1 MCLAFLPLEV
11 CFVSKRAEL
20 AERLAL
26 PEAMLSRTD
35 LALLGWQRRAV
46 DAIFR
51 ECAKREGVVI
61 LPGYRRAMVRVAI
74 YREVIAGSTYGNDRV
89 WPT

>member
-1 MCLAFLPLEV
+1 MKKPG
-11 CFVSKRAEL
+11 EL
-20 AERLAL
+20 LERLNL
-26 PEAMLSRTD
+26 PDGVLSRTD

-61 LPGYRRAMVRVAI
+61 LPGYRRPVVRVAT
-74 YREVIAGSTYGNDRV
+74 YQDVIAESTYGNERV

>member
-1 MCLAFLPLEV
+1 MLN
-11 CFVSKRAEL
+11 SAEL
-20 AERLAL
+20 LERLTL
-26 PEAMLSRTD
+26 PEAVLSRTD
-35 LALLGWQRRAV
+35 LATLGWQRRAV

-61 LPGYRRAMVRVAI
+61 LPGYRRPMVRVAT
-74 YREVIAGSTYGNDRV
+74 YRTVIAESTYGNERV

>member
-1 MCLAFLPLEV
+1 VFL
-11 CFVSKRAEL
+11 VSRQAEL
-20 AERLAL
+20 SDRLAL
-26 PEAMLSRTD
+26 PEAVLSRTD

-51 ECAKREGVVI
+51 ECARREGVVI
-61 LPGYRRAMVRVAI
+61 LPGYRRPMVRVAV
-74 YREVIAGSTYGNDRV
+74 YRKVIEGSTYGNDRV

>member
-1 MCLAFLPLEV
+1 MLKCTNLV
-11 CFVSKRAEL
+11 
-20 AERLAL
+20 ERLEL
-26 PEAMLSRTD
+26 PQAVLSRTD
-35 LALLGWQRRAV
+35 LATLGWQRRAV

-61 LPGYRRAMVRVAI
+61 LPGYRRPMVRVAT
-74 YREVIAGSTYGNDRV
+74 YRTVIAESTYDNERV